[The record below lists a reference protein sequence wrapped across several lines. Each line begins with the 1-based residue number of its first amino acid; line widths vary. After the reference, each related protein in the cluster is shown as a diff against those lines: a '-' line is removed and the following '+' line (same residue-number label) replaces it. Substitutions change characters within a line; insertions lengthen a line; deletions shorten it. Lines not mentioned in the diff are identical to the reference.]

1 MSDFLNR
8 IAGAPITWGVDGT
21 PGWGYLMD
29 ADRVLGEMQ
38 EVGLKATE
46 LGPDGY
52 LPTDP
57 GDLADMLAKY
67 QLEMVG
73 GFVPVIL
80 HLPDRVEESLDYFAR
95 ACNTLAGT
103 GADVVVLATGSGLVG
118 YDQSIDM
125 TEEQWKIFL
134 ENMQKVV
141 DIAEGAGLTTAHHQ
155 HWGMAIEQPKHVHR
169 LIDDSNVDFCLDT
182 GHLFLGGADPT
193 EIARAAVGRVSHVH
207 LKDVDAEMAERV
219 RAHTLPFRQA
229 NIDGIFVP
237 LGEGAVD
244 FQSFIKTLEDAGYE
258 GWYVLEQDCVLDE
271 DPAPGEG
278 PILDAKQSIDYL
290 KSLDIS

>member
-1 MSDFLNR
+1 
-8 IAGAPITWGVDGT
+8 
-21 PGWGYLMD
+21 MD
-29 ADRVLGEMQ
+29 ADRVLSEMH

-57 GDLADMLAKY
+57 GELAEKLD
-67 QLEMVG
+67 QFGLEMVG
-73 GFVPVIL
+73 GFVPVVL
-80 HLPDRVEESLDYFAR
+80 HLPERVEESLDYFSR
-95 ACNTLAGT
+95 ASKTLAGT
-103 GADVVVLATGSGLVG
+103 GSHVVVLAAGSGLVG

-125 TEEQWKIFL
+125 TEDEWKVFL

-141 DIAEGAGLTTAHHQ
+141 DIAGNEGLVTAFHQ

-169 LIDDSNVDFCLDT
+169 LIEDSNVDFCLDT

-193 EIARAAVGRVSHVH
+193 EIAKAAAGRVSHVH
-207 LKDVDAEMAERV
+207 LKDVDGAMAEQV
-219 RAHTLPFRQA
+219 RAHTLAFRQA

-237 LGEGAVD
+237 LGDGAID
-244 FQSFIKTLEDAGYE
+244 FQSFIKTLEADGFD
-258 GWYVLEQDCVLDE
+258 GWYVLEQDCVLNE

-278 PILDAKQSIDYL
+278 PIVDANKSINYL
-290 KSLDIS
+290 KSLNIS